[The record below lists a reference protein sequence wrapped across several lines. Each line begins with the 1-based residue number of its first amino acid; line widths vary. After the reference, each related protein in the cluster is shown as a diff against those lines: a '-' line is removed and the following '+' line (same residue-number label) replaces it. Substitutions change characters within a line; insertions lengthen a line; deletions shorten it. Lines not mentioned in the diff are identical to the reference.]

1 LVKAG
6 GAKMTRLTLGF
17 LAALAAAIAA
27 GCALPDPV
35 MLTDDGMYV
44 DKPIQTPAR
53 KYAELPD
60 GPISMKQAVELALAN
75 SPSVR
80 MADIGVKM
88 GKDGVLLAR
97 SSSLPKVQLQSNY
110 HHVDAVSKM
119 DLGIPGQ
126 PAVSFG
132 TRDSTNV
139 AAMMIVPVYTFG
151 KNAAAQEQALRSAE
165 AAEFDAA
172 RARQMVVAEASGA
185 YFRVLEA
192 KEFAA
197 LAGTSVEQIKAHLTV
212 AEQFFEQGLV
222 TQNDVLAAKVRLLQ
236 MEHELLRAKSNVQI
250 ATANLNRVIGL
261 PISNGT
267 QLSDEFSPVNFDLTE
282 EQCLQAAIEY
292 RPELGSMDR
301 QRKAAVAALTGAKA
315 MRLPTINFSGGWNWT
330 SSKNIKNKDNWSIDL
345 IAEWTLFGGMGIT
358 AGIRQARHAIEQ
370 LDEGLRQL
378 IDGIALEVKT
388 SYLNLVQSGK
398 GIEVAKEAVKQ
409 AQENLRVFRE
419 RYAQGLVTSTDVLD
433 AESQLARARADLARS
448 LYENNSALVN
458 MENAMALPIEEVRR
472 MHSQAEEEPPEETPA
487 AEKEDES
494 GQ

>member
-1 LVKAG
+1 
-6 GAKMTRLTLGF
+6 
-17 LAALAAAIAA
+17 
-27 GCALPDPV
+27 
-35 MLTDDGMYV
+35 MLTDDGMYLTQPTV
-44 DKPIQTPAR
+44 TPAR
-53 KYAELPD
+53 KYAEIPD
-60 GPISMKQAVELALAN
+60 GPINLEQAVELALAN

-88 GKDGVLLAR
+88 GKNSVLMAR
-97 SSSLPKVQLQSNY
+97 SSSLPKIQLQSNY

-126 PAVSFG
+126 PAIAFG

-151 KNAAAQEQALRSAE
+151 KNDAAYKQALHSAE

-172 RARQMVVAEASGA
+172 RARQMVVAEASSA

-192 KEFAA
+192 KEFTG
-197 LAGTSVEQIKAHLTV
+197 LAEKSVEQIKAHLTV
-212 AEQFFEQGLV
+212 AEQFYEQGMV

-250 ATANLNRVIGL
+250 ATANLNRIVGL
-261 PISNGT
+261 PISNKT
-267 QLSDEFSPVNFDLTE
+267 KLSDEFSPVEFDLTE
-282 EQCLQAAIEY
+282 KQCLQTAIEY

-301 QRKAAVAALTGAKA
+301 QRKAAAAALTGAKT
-315 MRLPTINFSGGWNWT
+315 MRLPTINFSGAWNWT

-358 AGIRQARHAIEQ
+358 AGIRQARHAMEQ

-398 GIEVAKEAVKQ
+398 GINVAKEAVKQ
-409 AQENLRVFRE
+409 AQENLRIFRE

-433 AESQLARARADLARS
+433 AESQLARARADLARA
-448 LYENNSALVN
+448 LYENNSALVS

-472 MHSQAEEEPPEETPA
+472 MQFQQEEEPAKDTPSSEE
-487 AEKEDES
+487 EEES